1 MKTLFTLAAAWL
13 GLLSWP
19 LVCNAQPARPAI
31 ELFFDQPVLSASQL
45 SPDGRLLALRIG
57 SKGGRVRLAV
67 LDLQVMKPTI
77 VADFRDADVDQ
88 FAWVN
93 DRRLVFDLR
102 QQMNGPGTA
111 ALGRGLFA
119 IDADG
124 SGYRQLVE
132 STRSFVK
139 VPDSGTPP
147 LRWDTY
153 LLKALGTPDND
164 DVFVVVPEERS
175 REKTDHIQLQRLNSR
190 SGRVTEVDAP
200 LHSTGWTLD
209 AQGVLRLAVT
219 RQRDRVAVHWRDP
232 QGQWRQLDE
241 RDQFAVSWMPRYV
254 APDGTLFVEAGHQGT
269 TAVFHFDPA
278 RGKLAETP
286 LAAARGFDLHPRFI
300 ASDTQLL
307 GLRYQIDAEVTQ
319 WLDPAMKALQATVDT
334 RLPATA
340 NRLSVPA
347 RGDSP
352 WVLVEAFADVQP
364 RLTYLYTTTT
374 RQLSRVGGSHPAI
387 DPAQMGITDFVRDQA
402 ADGLEIPAYLTL
414 PPGDAKKNLPL
425 VVLVHGGPWVRG
437 ATWAWHPEVQFLAS
451 RGDAV
456 LQPEFR
462 GSTGFG
468 RAHFEAGWKQ
478 WGQAMQTDLA
488 DGARWAIAQ
497 GIADPKRVCIAGAS
511 YGGYATLMGLARDAA
526 LFRCGVA
533 WVGVTDLPMMFSV
546 NWSDTTTEVK
556 QYGMSRLLGDPVA
569 DAAML
574 RAQSPLTQAA
584 RIRQPLL
591 MAYGAWDVRVP
602 LIHGEAF
609 RDAVKPHNPQ
619 LEWVVYPEE
628 GHGWEKPETRIDF
641 WGRVERLLGRHLAA
655 E

>member
-1 MKTLFTLAAAWL
+1 MPDPLKTLAAAWL

-31 ELFFDQPVLSASQL
+31 ELFFDQPVLSASRL

-132 STRSFVK
+132 TTRSFVK

-153 LLKALGTPDND
+153 LLKALGTPGPD
-164 DVFVVVPEERS
+164 DVFV
-175 REKTDHIQLQRLNSR
+175 
-190 SGRVTEVDAP
+190 
-200 LHSTGWTLD
+200 
-209 AQGVLRLAVT
+209 
-219 RQRDRVAVHWRDP
+219 
-232 QGQWRQLDE
+232 
-241 RDQFAVSWMPRYV
+241 V

-319 WLDPAMKALQATVDT
+319 WLDPAMKALQATVYT

-364 RLTYLYTTTT
+364 RLTYLYNTTT

-402 ADGLEIPAYLTL
+402 TDGLEIPAYLTL

-451 RGDAV
+451 RGYAV

-511 YGGYATLMGLARDAA
+511 CGGYATLMGLARDAA

-556 QYGMSRLLGDPVA
+556 QYGMSRLLGDPVT

-584 RIRQPLL
+584 RIRRPLL

-641 WGRVERLLGRHLAA
+641 WGRVERFLGRHLAA